1 MIRKKK
7 GAQSIR
13 ALCDA
18 APVVIWMTDVDGRC
32 AYVNKR
38 WTEFTGKPPNQALG
52 EGWLQSVHPDDRE
65 HVLAMLMKAVDTRV
79 KFTTEFRR
87 RQADGE
93 YRWILDTGVP
103 LYTPQGCFEGYIG
116 SCIDITERKQAEE
129 KLARSESRYHAL
141 VHASPVGIFHTDA
154 QGECIFV
161 NQRWCQIAGLT
172 AEEASGRGWAQA
184 LHPEDRER
192 IAREWYTAAKEHRLF
207 ESVYRF
213 LHPDG
218 LITWVYGQAVGEESA
233 TGELGG
239 YVGTITDITEQKQIE
254 QRVAQQRAE
263 LWHAHRLIT
272 VGELTAFMA
281 HELPQPLGAIACY
294 LRGATTRFEKIL
306 RSNPELGEVLGHTL
320 ELVEG
325 LIYSINS
332 IGAFMRKQD
341 TNRQPVDMNVLI
353 RETIRLIEAEVER
366 RRVRITLDL
375 ASIRPIWGHKVCL
388 QQLLLNLIS
397 NGLEAMEAVDA
408 KRRLL
413 TVQTLHTDGAI
424 EIHVTDTGVGFEE
437 ELATCLFEPFMTT
450 RKEGIGLGLPI
461 CRTIVEA
468 HGGEILADSAAGQ
481 GATFRVTLPTERR
494 SRERGPS

>member
-1 MIRKKK
+1 MIKQQKS
-7 GAQSIR
+7 AQSIR

-18 APVVIWMTDVDGRC
+18 APVVIWMSDVDGRC
-32 AYVNKR
+32 TYVNKR
-38 WTEFTGKPPNQALG
+38 WTEFTGKPLNQALG

-65 HVLAMLMKAVDTRV
+65 HVLAMLMKAVDARV
-79 KFTTEFRR
+79 EFTTEFRR

-93 YRWILDTGVP
+93 YRCVLDTGVP

-129 KLARSESRYHAL
+129 KLGRSERRYHAL

-154 QGECIFV
+154 QGGCIFV

-172 AEEASGRGWAQA
+172 AEEASGRGWVRA

-233 TGELGG
+233 TGVVGG
-239 YVGTITDITEQKQIE
+239 YVGTITDITKQKQIE

-281 HELPQPLGAIACY
+281 HELPQPLGAIVCY
-294 LRGATTRFEKIL
+294 LRGATTRFEKVL
-306 RSNPELGEVLGHTL
+306 RSNHELGEVLGHTL
-320 ELVEG
+320 RLVED
-325 LIYSINS
+325 LMHSINS
-332 IGAFMRKQD
+332 IGAFIRKED
-341 TNRQPVDMNVLI
+341 TNRQLVDMSELI

-375 ASIRPIWGHKVCL
+375 ASIRPIWGHKACL
-388 QQLLLNLIS
+388 QQLLLNLIT
-397 NGLEAMEAVDA
+397 NGLEAMEAVDV

-413 TVQTLHTDGAI
+413 TIQTLHTDGAI

-450 RKEGIGLGLPI
+450 KKEGIGLGLPI

-468 HGGEILADSAAGQ
+468 HDGEILAHSGPGQ